1 MKKEAPD
8 GRKKK
13 KLGGLVVGWK
23 FACLRIFR
31 KPYRIHR

>member
-13 KLGGLVVGWK
+13 KLGGLEVRMLTHLPE
-23 FACLRIFR
+23 AI
-31 KPYRIHR
+31 